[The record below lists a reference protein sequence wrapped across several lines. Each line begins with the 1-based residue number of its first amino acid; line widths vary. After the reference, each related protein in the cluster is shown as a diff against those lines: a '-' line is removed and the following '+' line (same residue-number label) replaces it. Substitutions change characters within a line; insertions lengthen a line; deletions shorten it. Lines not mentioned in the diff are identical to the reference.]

1 MDRAKRSISLAEAKA
16 HLSELIDRVESGEE
30 IVITRR
36 GRTVARMLREQRP
49 KKRLPVPS
57 LEKLRATMP
66 KSPISSAELI
76 RRMRDQD
83 Y

>member
-1 MDRAKRSISLAEAKA
+1 MDRAKRTISLAEAKA
-16 HLSELIDRVESGEE
+16 HLSELIDRVESGDE

-36 GRTVARMLREQRP
+36 GRAVARISREQKP
-49 KKRLPVPS
+49 KKRLPLPS

-66 KSPISSAELI
+66 KSPISSGELI

>member
-1 MDRAKRSISLAEAKA
+1 MDRAKRTISVAEAKA
-16 HLSELIDRVESGEE
+16 HLSEVIDRVEAGEE

-66 KSPISSAELI
+66 ESPISSVELI
-76 RRMRDQD
+76 RRMRDED